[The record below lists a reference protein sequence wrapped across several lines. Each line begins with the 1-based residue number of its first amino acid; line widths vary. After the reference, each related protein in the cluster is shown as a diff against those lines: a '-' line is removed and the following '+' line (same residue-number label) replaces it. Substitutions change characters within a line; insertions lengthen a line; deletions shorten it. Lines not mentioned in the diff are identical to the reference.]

1 MKRTLIIK
9 DGGIVSGEI
18 KEDLVIIFPSI
29 ESKFTQRKTYWEFY
43 YSQDAI
49 VEFTL
54 EDIQKLNDAHY
65 STKITSD
72 EIIIY

>member
-1 MKRTLIIK
+1 MKRTLVIK

-18 KEDLVIIFPSI
+18 KEDLVNIFPSI
-29 ESKFTQRKTYWEFY
+29 ESKFEQRKTYREFY
-43 YSQDAI
+43 YSQDAV

-54 EDIQKLNDAHY
+54 EDIQKLNDEHY
-65 STKITSD
+65 FPKITNT